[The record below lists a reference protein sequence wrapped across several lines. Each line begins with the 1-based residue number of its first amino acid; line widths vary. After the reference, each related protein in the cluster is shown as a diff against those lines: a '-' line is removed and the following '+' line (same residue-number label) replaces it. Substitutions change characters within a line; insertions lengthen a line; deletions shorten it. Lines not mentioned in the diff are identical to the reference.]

1 MSLASLLLV
10 GLFIVPPS
18 ASPQA
23 RCPQWENMI
32 RKAGLPVSEFSLIM
46 WRESR
51 CDPRAVGVNKRAR
64 NDIGLLQINAS
75 WSTLTKRTCRTT
87 KRPEKALLSPA
98 CNLSV
103 ARRLYKTSG
112 FTPWKAT
119 FKKGDTK

>member
-1 MSLASLLLV
+1 MSLASLLFV
-10 GLFIVPPS
+10 GLSIVAPS

-51 CDPRAVGVNKRAR
+51 CDPQAVGVNQHAR

-75 WSTLTKRTCRTT
+75 WSTLTKQTCRTT
-87 KRPEKALLSPA
+87 KSSDDALLFPP
-98 CNLSV
+98 CNLAV
-103 ARRLYKTSG
+103 AKSLYKTSG
-112 FTPWKAT
+112 FTPWKST

>member
-10 GLFIVPPS
+10 GLSVVAPS
-18 ASPQA
+18 ASPHG

-51 CDPRAVGVNKRAR
+51 CDPHAVGVNQHAR

-75 WSTLTKRTCRTT
+75 WSTLTKQTCRTT
-87 KRPEKALLSPA
+87 KRPENALLSPA

-103 ARRLYKTSG
+103 ARSLYKTSG
-112 FTPWKAT
+112 FTPWKST